1 MASPINIG
9 IVGLGNVGR
18 GTLEILAD
26 NGARIARKLGCPLV
40 VKAICSRSIAGSV
53 PTAADR
59 FPQAI
64 RTSNWRDVVEN
75 PEIHIVAELIGGTGA
90 ANEII
95 EAVCQISAPR
105 ASDWRWRPAWLEA
118 SLS

>member
-40 VKAICSRSIAGSV
+40 VKAICSRSVASSA
-53 PTAADR
+53 PAAADR
-59 FPQAI
+59 FP
-64 RTSNWRDVVEN
+64 
-75 PEIHIVAELIGGTGA
+75 
-90 ANEII
+90 
-95 EAVCQISAPR
+95 
-105 ASDWRWRPAWLEA
+105 
-118 SLS
+118 